1 MTVMLYVM
9 VELILSMRGGDR
21 LRFVP
26 LVDLLKVHWKELVWN
41 KTDLRMGHYHLYCC
55 CVVVLV

>member
-26 LVDLLKVHWKELVWN
+26 LVDLLKVHWKESMWHMIE
-41 KTDLRMGHYHLYCC
+41 LRMGHYHLYCC
-55 CVVVLV
+55 CVVVVV